1 VASGKKHVEWIPKEW
16 TEDVQRFVDAGQEF
30 KEAMSEVFAANAQLL
45 VVVRNHSVCRDS
57 HP

>member
-1 VASGKKHVEWIPKEW
+1 VAGGKKHVEWIPKEW

-45 VVVRNHSVCRDS
+45 AVVRNHSVCRDS